1 MDLMRLI
8 GVEEELLVVDPE
20 TGLNSTVAG
29 RALDVAEHEE
39 AADAA
44 AESEQVSRPD
54 GPEVEAELHQQQI
67 ETTNEPVEAL
77 GDLAESI
84 RRGRR
89 SAGTA
94 VQAVGAVLVAAGS
107 SPLSDPA
114 GDVTHDER
122 YERIVAEFGQIAR
135 SAVVCGMHVH
145 VDVDDREEAVA
156 VIDRIRPWLPVL
168 LAVSSNSPFSAGQ
181 DTGYASWRH
190 QTWRRWPAAVQC
202 EPFGDAAAYDA
213 AVEQVL
219 ASGAALDRG
228 MLYLDA
234 RPAEGLETVE
244 IRISD
249 VCTDVDDAV
258 LVAGL
263 ARGLVESAAQQAAD
277 GQQLAPW
284 RTQMLTASMWRA
296 SRYGLSG
303 DLVDPSSG
311 RLAPAAQVLR
321 STLSF
326 IEPAL
331 SDPQDLRTLERLSE
345 ALLTRGTGA
354 QRQRA
359 AMGPDDDKAP
369 VMQDLITR
377 TRQSWQE

>member
-1 MDLMRLI
+1 MRLI
-8 GVEEELLVVDPE
+8 GVEEELLVVDPH
-20 TGLNSTVAG
+20 TGLNSTVTE
-29 RALDVAEHEE
+29 RALDVAEHEG

-44 AESEQVSRPD
+44 ASSEQVSRPD

-67 ETTNEPVEAL
+67 ETTNEPVESLSDL
-77 GDLAESI
+77 GESI

-89 SAGTA
+89 TAGTA

-107 SPLSDPA
+107 SPLSDP
-114 GDVTHDER
+114 GGNVTNDER
-122 YERIVAEFGQIAR
+122 YQRIVAEFGKIAR

-145 VDVDDREEAVA
+145 VDVADREEAVS

-168 LAVSSNSPFSAGQ
+168 LAVSSNSPFSAGE
-181 DTGYASWRH
+181 DTEYASWRH
-190 QTWRRWPAAVQC
+190 QTWRRWPAAIQC
-202 EPFGDAAAYDA
+202 EPFGSAAAYEA

-219 ASGAALDRG
+219 SSGAALDRG

-234 RPAEGLETVE
+234 RPAEGLDTVE
-244 IRISD
+244 IRIND

-263 ARGLVESAAQQAAD
+263 ARGLVGAVAHHAAD
-277 GQQLAPW
+277 GAPAPTW

-303 DLVDPSSG
+303 ELVDPLSG
-311 RLAPAAQVLR
+311 ELAPAADVVGT
-321 STLSF
+321 TLAF
-326 IEPAL
+326 IEPTL
-331 SDPQDLRTLERLSE
+331 EDPQDRDTLGRLSE
-345 ALLTRGTGA
+345 VVLSRGSGA

-359 AMGPDDDKAP
+359 ALGPDADMQP
-369 VMQDLITR
+369 VMQDLISR
-377 TRQSWQE
+377 TEQSWQE

>member
-1 MDLMRLI
+1 MRLI
-8 GVEEELLVVDPE
+8 GVEEELLVVDPD
-20 TGLNSTVAG
+20 TGLNSTVTE
-29 RALDVAEHEE
+29 RALDVAAHKG
-39 AADAA
+39 AAEAA
-44 AESEQVSRPD
+44 AEAEQVSRPE
-54 GPEVEAELHQQQI
+54 GPEVEPELHQQQI
-67 ETTNEPVEAL
+67 ETTNEPVGSLA
-77 GDLAESI
+77 DLAESI

-94 VQAVGAVLVAAGS
+94 VRAAGAVVVAAGS

-114 GDVTHDER
+114 GEVSRDDR

-145 VDVDDREEAVA
+145 VDVADREEAVA

-168 LAVSSNSPFSAGQ
+168 VAVSSNSPFSAGQ

-202 EPFGDAAAYDA
+202 EPFGDAAGYEA

-219 ASGAALDRG
+219 ATGAALDRG

-234 RPAEGLETVE
+234 RPAEGLDTVE
-244 IRISD
+244 IRIND

-263 ARGLVESAAQQAAD
+263 ARGLVGAVARQASEGRA
-277 GQQLAPW
+277 LPPW
-284 RTQMLTASMWRA
+284 RTQLLTASMWRA

-303 DLVDPSSG
+303 DLVDPTSG
-311 RLAPAAQVLR
+311 ELSPAADVVR
-321 STLSF
+321 ATLSF
-326 IEPAL
+326 IEPGL
-331 SDPQDLRTLERLSE
+331 EDSQDLSILEGLAE
-345 ALLTRGTGA
+345 AVLRRGTGA
-354 QRQRA
+354 ERQRA
-359 AMGPDDDKAP
+359 ARGTGEEMRP
-369 VMQDLITR
+369 VMQDLISR
-377 TRQSWQE
+377 THDSWQE